1 MRIPPWLGG
10 VLLLGLIKL
19 AVVFFWGKYIFGG
32 GTSINPDAG
41 AVTQAG
47 TAAFPSSILRTRIRR
62 AVGSNKQVSLGR
74 LERVG
79 GLSPFSLGRSFV
91 NLSTHMAGDAALNSP
106 TTRSVAVG
114 LKRDYRWRRSSP
126 QLTRK
131 EFDDALQC
139 APDSLA
145 EIDGLRGSLA
155 LAKLVPVTRDTI
167 RIAAAFVESD
177 SACSPW
183 AQCRRLADFLE
194 ARFGGQPENIS
205 FGDRSLFSKTW
216 RHVSTKPRDDRTRLV
231 SIVDGVVYTDWPWG
245 AWRWAMHEPDY
256 FTLRLL
262 GAVAEISRLPD
273 AVFFVRNYDYPL
285 FPSFVPVPAFSHA
298 PTNQH
303 SDIPYP
309 WVRAVDEEIQWYNDQ
324 LMGGARIFKPVFF
337 SEEDGQGGEE
347 ESEEKKKKKK
357 KQQQQQQQRRRLRSE
372 EEHQL
377 LGTSGSGI
385 TGTNID
391 VIKRIS
397 SLIGW
402 GALPPTEARTSAPAT
417 VPNEALAKEEWSKR
431 RSKAAFYG
439 YLWGSPPATARM
451 VVLDVARRH
460 PELLEVAW
468 TAAFDVKAFS
478 PLSVEKE
485 VLNTDQLMELPELQ
499 QQNGGWAGHLSNYK
513 TQKQKQGG
521 KVAPFDY
528 LSDTKYLLVLS
539 GNNGA
544 DRLGPF
550 LDHSGAV
557 LLIQENDALSHFS
570 ARLRPWVHYVPI
582 THTAADVADKI
593 RWLQEHDDLAYQ
605 LAKNAFFFGRSYLRL
620 EDYYCYV
627 SNAVA
632 AIAQVE
638 EPDAKQ
644 PFSPAASLKPAFP
657 AYY

>member
-1 MRIPPWLGG
+1 M
-10 VLLLGLIKL
+10 LLGLIKL
-19 AVVFFWGKYIFGG
+19 AVVFFLGKYIFGG
-32 GTSINPDAG
+32 TTTIPDS
-41 AVTQAG
+41 QWRD
-47 TAAFPSSILRTRIRR
+47 PSLYPSTVLRTRVRR
-62 AVGSNKQVSLGR
+62 AVGSNKQVSVGR
-74 LERVG
+74 LENVG
-79 GLSPFSLGRSFV
+79 GLSPFALGRSFV
-91 NLSTHMAGDAALNSP
+91 NLSTPRETATNNTPAA
-106 TTRSVAVG
+106 G
-114 LKRDYRWRRSSP
+114 LKRDYRWRRLSP

-194 ARFGGQPENIS
+194 ARFGGRPENTS

-216 RHVSTKPRDDRTRLV
+216 RHVATKPRDDRTRLIR
-231 SIVDGVVYTDWPWG
+231 IVDGAVYTDWPWG
-245 AWRWAMHEPDY
+245 SWRWTKHEPDY

-262 GAVAEISRLPD
+262 GAVAEITRLPD

-324 LMGGARIFKPVFF
+324 LMGEARIFKPVFYAD
-337 SEEDGQGGEE
+337 EDGRKEE
-347 ESEEKKKKKK
+347 LEEEKKKNKK
-357 KQQQQQQQRRRLRSE
+357 QQQQRRRLRS

-385 TGTNID
+385 TGTKID
-391 VIKRIS
+391 VIKRVS
-397 SLIGW
+397 SLVGW
-402 GALPPTEARTSAPAT
+402 GAPSPSPPAAAQARPIASAT
-417 VPNEALAKEEWSKR
+417 VPDEARAKEEWSKR

-439 YLWGSPPATARM
+439 YLWGTAPATSRM
-451 VVLDVARRH
+451 VVLDVARQH
-460 PELLEVAW
+460 PELLEAAW

-485 VLNTDQLMELPELQ
+485 VLNTDQLMELPKAT
-499 QQNGGWAGHLSNYK
+499 GGGGGGGGAGHLSNYK

-521 KVAPFDY
+521 KVAPLDY
-528 LSDTKYLLVLS
+528 LSGTKYLLVLS

-550 LDHSGAV
+550 LAHSGAV

-605 LAKNAFFFGRSYLRL
+605 LARNAFFFGRSYLRL

-627 SNAVA
+627 SSAVA
-632 AIAQVE
+632 ALAQVE

-644 PFSPAASLKPAFP
+644 PFSPTASLQPAFP